1 MRVISAGR
9 IKEYCDLYPVART
22 SLLSFLSVAKV
33 ARWTDI
39 VDLRRTYPHAD
50 AVVVKSKRTVT
61 VIDIR
66 RNEFRLI
73 IAVHYNTAN
82 VFILRFMT
90 HATYSRGTWKD
101 TLWRWRSRN
110 PVTWS

>member
-9 IKEYCDLYPVART
+9 IREYCDAYPVART
-22 SLLSFLSVAKV
+22 SLLSFLKIAKA

-39 VDLRRTYPHAD
+39 IDLRRTYPHAD
-50 AVVVKSKRTVT
+50 AVVVKSGRTVT
-61 VIDIR
+61 VINIR

-73 IAVHYNTAN
+73 IAVHYNTRK

-90 HATYSRGTWKD
+90 HAVYARGTWKD
-101 TLWRWRSRN
+101 TL
-110 PVTWS
+110 